1 MTRSVAAMQ
10 TETPEDLVTL
20 SRLRGLVK
28 SGTASAV
35 RAAAGLSIAEMGRAA
50 KLSTRSIHRW
60 ERGQTIPHG
69 EAAVRYGR
77 LLDQLMRR
85 AS

>member
-1 MTRSVAAMQ
+1 MEI
-10 TETPEDLVTL
+10 ETAQDLVTL

-28 SGTASAV
+28 SGTARAV
-35 RAAAGLSIAEMGRAA
+35 RAAAGLSIAEMARAA
-50 KLSTRSIHRW
+50 QVSTRSIQRW
-60 ERGQTIPHG
+60 ERGQTTPHG
-69 EAAVRYGR
+69 DAAVRYGR